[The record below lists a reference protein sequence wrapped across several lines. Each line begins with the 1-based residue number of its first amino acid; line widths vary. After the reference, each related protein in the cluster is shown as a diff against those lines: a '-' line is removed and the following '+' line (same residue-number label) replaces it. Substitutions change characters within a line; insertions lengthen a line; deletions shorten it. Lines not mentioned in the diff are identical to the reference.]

1 MPEGQCS
8 LTTHCTQVWLT
19 VSQRFCGAAP
29 PSVGPPLGAQ
39 PSSLRQPG
47 SQVLVAPLQC
57 SVAGQVSLLATH
69 CTHRPEVVSQ
79 APRPGLLM
87 QSAALMQ
94 RGGPMSAGVS
104 IPTSIGASTGASG
117 AVSIGAPR
125 STGTSTGTSGVTSA
139 ARSLATAAS
148 AGPPTTLRPSV
159 QPASVAA

>member
-1 MPEGQCS
+1 MTGECRTADQPQTLPTQRVPEGQCS

-69 CTHRPEVVSQ
+69 
-79 APRPGLLM
+79 
-87 QSAALMQ
+87 
-94 RGGPMSAGVS
+94 
-104 IPTSIGASTGASG
+104 
-117 AVSIGAPR
+117 
-125 STGTSTGTSGVTSA
+125 
-139 ARSLATAAS
+139 
-148 AGPPTTLRPSV
+148 
-159 QPASVAA
+159 